1 MHGKCVAAP
10 FFALAILAGSWAT
23 AAAQD
28 LLKIAV
34 PQRGVWDAGVPEL
47 GMRGGIFQKHGLN
60 LEILYT
66 QAGPES
72 IQALIAGSVD
82 LATAAGVSAAFG
94 TFAKGAPIRIVSNE
108 IIGSPDLYWYVTAN
122 SPVRKVEDFND
133 KTVAYSLTGS
143 SSHAGLLALIAQ
155 YNLRVKPT
163 STGNIP
169 STLTQTLSG
178 QVEVGFGA
186 VPFALDLAEEGRIRI
201 IITGNDVAS
210 LKTRTGRVNLTNL
223 ATLQNRRDALVRF
236 HQAYK
241 ETVDW
246 MYSDPAALKQYSDF
260 SKVPE
265 KVVLKVRELMP
276 KAALAPERVVGID
289 QIMTEAI
296 QNKFLQT
303 ALTKE
308 QLAELIRTSD
318 VMK

>member
-1 MHGKCVAAP
+1 MDGKRVAS
-10 FFALAILAGSWAT
+10 ALLVLVFLAGSWAN

-82 LATAAGVSAAFG
+82 MATAAGVSAAFG

-108 IIGSPDLYWYVTAN
+108 IVGSPDLYWYVTAN

-186 VPFALDLAEEGRIRI
+186 VPFALDLAEDGRIRI
-201 IITGNDVAS
+201 IITGNDVTS
-210 LKTRTGRVNLTNL
+210 LKTRTGRVNLTNV

-265 KVVLKVRELMP
+265 KVVLRVRELMP
-276 KAALAPERVVGID
+276 KAALAPEQVVGID
-289 QIMTEAI
+289 QIMAEAI
-296 QNKFLQT
+296 QNKFLQ
-303 ALTKE
+303 APLTKE

>member
-1 MHGKCVAAP
+1 MDGKRVAS
-10 FFALAILAGSWAT
+10 ALLVLVFLAGSWAT

-82 LATAAGVSAAFG
+82 MATAAGVSAAFG

-108 IIGSPDLYWYVTAN
+108 IVGSPDLYWYVTAN

-178 QVEVGFGA
+178 QVDVGFGA
-186 VPFALDLAEEGRIRI
+186 VPFALDLAEDGRIRI
-201 IITGNDVAS
+201 IITGNDVTS
-210 LKTRTGRVNLTNL
+210 LKTRTGRVNLTNV

-265 KVVLKVRELMP
+265 KVVLRVRELMP
-276 KAALAPERVVGID
+276 KAALAPEQVVGID
-289 QIMTEAI
+289 QIMAEAI
-296 QNKFLQT
+296 QNKFLQ
-303 ALTKE
+303 APLTKE